1 MPEPITLKLPLPP
14 TINHYYSSKV
24 IKKNGKYI
32 PMIYV
37 QDSVHLFRKQVV
49 EITCQ
54 VISEPLLGRIAIN
67 VVIHPK
73 SNRTTDIDNHI
84 KGLLDALTKAAV
96 WTDDSQVDKI
106 TIERG
111 RPINGGLCVIEILE
125 VAG

>member
-24 IKKNGKYI
+24 IKSGGKYI
-32 PMIYV
+32 PMVYV
-37 QDSVHLFRKQVV
+37 QDSVHLFRKQVA
-49 EITCQ
+49 EIACQ
-54 VISEPLLGRIAIN
+54 LVSEPLLGRVAIN
-67 VVIHPK
+67 IVVHQK
-73 SNRTTDIDNHI
+73 NNRTSDIDNFI

-96 WTDDSQVDKI
+96 WVDDSQVDKI

-125 VAG
+125 VAR

>member
-1 MPEPITLKLPLPP
+1 MPEPIILKLPLPP

-24 IKKNGKYI
+24 IKKGGRHI

-54 VISEPLLGRIAIN
+54 VVSEQLMGRISIN

-73 SNRTTDIDNHI
+73 NNRTADIDNYL

-96 WTDDSQVDKI
+96 WVDDSQVDKI
-106 TIERG
+106 TIQRG
-111 RPINGGLCVIEILE
+111 RPINGGLCVVEISE
-125 VAG
+125 FA

>member
-1 MPEPITLKLPLPP
+1 MPELITLKLPLPP

-24 IKKNGKYI
+24 IKKGGKYI
-32 PMIYV
+32 SIIYV

-54 VISEPLLGRIAIN
+54 VVSEQLLGRIAIN

-73 SNRTTDIDNHI
+73 NNRTTDIDNHL

-96 WTDDSQVDKI
+96 WVDDSQVDKI
-106 TIERG
+106 IIERG
-111 RPINGGLCVIEILE
+111 RPINGGLCVVEILE
-125 VAG
+125 MP